1 MLSNHQRSRGSTLRS
16 ALKPLGRR
24 DSKACQDGNLLAARA
39 LVLVVL
45 AAAKAVF
52 WVLEQP
58 MTSCMEWHPLF
69 QKVIRMTG
77 MQKLLVTMG
86 KFGAPTPKK
95 TLLYTSGFLASL
107 NFSDVC

>member
-1 MLSNHQRSRGSTLRS
+1 MRS
-16 ALKPLGRR
+16 ALKPLGRK
-24 DSKACQDGNLLAARA
+24 DSKACQDGNLLAVRA

-58 MTSCMEWHPLF
+58 MTVMEWHPLF

-77 MQKLLVTMG
+77 MHKLLVTMG
-86 KFGAPTPKK
+86 KFGAPTPKR
-95 TLLYTSGFLASL
+95 TLLYTSSFPASL
-107 NFSDVC
+107 NFLVVLTVRLFLQSGVV